1 MSGILTLQGELN
13 MRLNAATRLTANWW
27 DNLGPEGQAQYLK
40 DHPNSEKAKEA
51 RQQQKKPGEQPK
63 GEKQSKGKEA
73 PKEKKEPKKESGDP
87 KPEKKPETQEK
98 PKETPEAEKPKT
110 EEKPK
115 EKPEAP
121 KSTEPAAKEPPASP
135 GIDEQPKQKPLA
147 PGRPL
152 ADFAKDRD
160 DPSITVEKLFSKL
173 KPEDAQEIQEKTK
186 EAMTLKPSDAEYKKD
201 GYYTPE
207 RKRLHHKIVRS
218 ILTPER
224 IAAATPKDGENPTFI
239 VLGGRGG
246 SGKSSFTHNEHTGA
260 PPTVKEF
267 DSSKFL
273 TLDADAVK
281 EMLHPPYEGWNANQ
295 VHEESS
301 YVFDEIMKAAQDMG
315 LNIISDA
322 TLKSD
327 KMGGQLADLAGRGY
341 DIEGHYMYLPR
352 QKAAERACGRYLKDG
367 PNDRGRLVPPEV
379 ILGNT
384 NNEANFDKLKKYFKR
399 WSAYNNDVERGQKP
413 QLIDHSDL
421 NPKKTGAR
429 VVKSSYNGSVVKAHQ
444 LLFGGLRKLLL
455 ADNEG
460 ADMATPEQTHTYT
473 ADDWENDPF
482 LTSNPERTAEVE
494 RDKFPLWQSLGLKT
508 SQIKNP
514 EAKAGYTE
522 FLRAQGEQA

>member
-1 MSGILTLQGELN
+1 ME
-13 MRLNAATRLTANWW
+13 LNAATRLTANWW

-51 RQQQKKPGEQPK
+51 RQQQKKQ
-63 GEKQSKGKEA
+63 GEKPKAEA
-73 PKEKKEPKKESGDP
+73 PKKE
-87 KPEKKPETQEK
+87 PEKKAEPKTDEK
-98 PKETPEAEKPKT
+98 PKAEKKPAGEEKPKAEPKEKPEAEKPKA
-110 EEKPK
+110 EGPK
-115 EKPEAP
+115 EKTEAP
-121 KSTEPAAKEPPASP
+121 KSDEPAAKEPPAPP

-152 ADFAKDRD
+152 SDFAKERD
-160 DPSITVEKLFSKL
+160 DPSFTAEKLFSKL
-173 KPEDAQEIQEKTK
+173 KPEDAQEIKQKSE
-186 EAMTLKPSDAEYKKD
+186 EAERLITSDKQYVKNGE
-201 GYYTPE
+201 YTPE
-207 RKRLHHKIVRS
+207 RKRLHQEITRKILSPEAIRRA
-218 ILTPER
+218 TPE
-224 IAAATPKDGENPTFI
+224 PGQNPTFV

-246 SGKSSFTHNEHTGA
+246 SGKSSFTHNEETGA
-260 PPTVKEF
+260 PATVQEF

-273 TLDADAVK
+273 TLDADAIK
-281 EMLHPPYEGWNANQ
+281 QLLNPPYKGWNAYQ
-295 VHEESS
+295 VHEESTEL
-301 YVFDEIMKAAQDMG
+301 FEEIMKTAHGMG

-327 KMGGQLADLAGRGY
+327 KMGGQLEELAAKGY

-367 PNDRGRLVPPEV
+367 PGKRGRLVPPDV

-399 WSAYNNDVERGQKP
+399 WSAYNNDVERGEKP

-429 VVKSSYNGSVVKAHQ
+429 VVKSSYNGSVIRAHQ

-460 ADMATPEQTHTYT
+460 ADMGNQEQEQPQYNP
-473 ADDWENDPF
+473 DLWENDPY
-482 LTSNPERTAEVE
+482 LTSNPERDARVK
-494 RDKFPLWQSLGLKT
+494 RDMFPLWQSLGLTT
-508 SQIKNP
+508 SQIKDP
-514 EAKAGYTE
+514 EAKAGYIA
-522 FLRAQGEQA
+522 FLRAQAEQKQA

>member
-1 MSGILTLQGELN
+1 MK
-13 MRLNAATRLTANWW
+13 LNAATRLTANWW

-51 RQQQKKPGEQPK
+51 REQQKKQGEKPK
-63 GEKQSKGKEA
+63 GEA
-73 PKEKKEPKKESGDP
+73 PKNGGEEKPKAKA
-87 KPEKKPETQEK
+87 EKKPEGEEK
-98 PKETPEAEKPKT
+98 PKKEPEADKPKT

-115 EKPEAP
+115 EKSEAP
-121 KSTEPAAKEPPASP
+121 PKAAEPEAKEPPAPP

-152 ADFAKDRD
+152 ADFAKERD
-160 DPSITVEKLFSKL
+160 DPSFTVETLFSKL
-173 KPEDAQEIQEKTK
+173 KPEDAKEIQEKTK
-186 EAMTLKPSDAEYKKD
+186 EAMTLKPSDEEYTKN

-207 RKRLHHKIVRS
+207 RKRLHQEISRKILS
-218 ILTPER
+218 PEAIR
-224 IAAATPKDGENPTFI
+224 RAIPEPGKNPTFV

-246 SGKSSFTHNEHTGA
+246 SGKSSFTHDEHTGKPA
-260 PPTVKEF
+260 TVNEF
-267 DSSKFL
+267 DSTKFL
-273 TLDADAVK
+273 TLDADAIK
-281 EMLHPPYEGWNANQ
+281 QMLQPPYEGWNANQ

-301 YVFDEIMKAAQDMG
+301 ELFDEIMKTAQGMG

-327 KMGGQLADLAGRGY
+327 KLGGQLAELAAKGY

-352 QKAAERACGRYLKDG
+352 QKAAERACGRYLSEG
-367 PNDRGRLVPPEV
+367 PDKRGRLVPPGV
-379 ILGNT
+379 ILENV
-384 NNEANFDKLKKYFKR
+384 NNEENFDKLKKYFKR

-429 VVKSSYNGSVVKAHQ
+429 FVKSSYNGSVLKAHQ

-460 ADMATPEQTHTYT
+460 ADMGTQQQEQPKYT
-473 ADDWENDPF
+473 SDSWENDPY
-482 LTSNPERTAEVE
+482 LTSNPERDARVK
-494 RDKFPLWQSLGLKT
+494 RDMYPLWQSLGLTT
-508 SQIKNP
+508 SQIKDP
-514 EAKAGYTE
+514 EAKAGYIK
-522 FLRAQGEQA
+522 FLREQGEQQPKQQPSE